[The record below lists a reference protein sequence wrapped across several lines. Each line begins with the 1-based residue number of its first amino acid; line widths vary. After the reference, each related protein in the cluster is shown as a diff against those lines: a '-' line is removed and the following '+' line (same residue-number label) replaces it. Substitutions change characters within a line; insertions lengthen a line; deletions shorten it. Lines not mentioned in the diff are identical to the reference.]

1 MLIVYNPGAP
11 DTARGTLFGG
21 TLMVK
26 MVSAGHLL
34 TVDVVETQIISKPR
48 KPVIQRAVMR
58 VIFRQKKYFEPEIV
72 RVTVRYFGIVPGQ

>member
-1 MLIVYNPGAP
+1 MLIVYNPGAT
-11 DTARGTLFGG
+11 DTARGTVFGG

-34 TVDVVETQIISKPR
+34 TVDVVETQIISRPR
-48 KPVIQRAVMR
+48 KPVIQLAVMR

-72 RVTVRYFGIVPGQ
+72 RVTVRYFGIVP

>member
-1 MLIVYNPGAP
+1 
-11 DTARGTLFGG
+11 
-21 TLMVK
+21 MVK

-34 TVDVVETQIISKPR
+34 TVDVVETQIISRPR

-72 RVTVRYFGIVPGQ
+72 RVTVRYFGIVPGQCRLQLSCTLEILDTTRHRYVEK

>member
-1 MLIVYNPGAP
+1 MLIVYNLGAP
-11 DTARGTLFGG
+11 DTARGTVFGG

-34 TVDVVETQIISKPR
+34 TVDVVGTQIISRPR

-58 VIFRQKKYFEPEIV
+58 VISRQKNFLNQKSLELLCAILE
-72 RVTVRYFGIVPGQ
+72 